1 MKSRFPLK
9 SKIIALFAL
18 PLFCLGTAQAQVLV
32 SSELITS
39 LNSDELTIPF
49 LLPNIPFD
57 VDYYKLTYNTVDVNG
72 EPTVAS
78 GAVAVPQGEQCDVF
92 PMAVYCH
99 GTVLRQLDVPSEN
112 NFESQIPQRLGGL
125 GYITA
130 APDYLGLGVN
140 EGFHPYVHAESQAT
154 ASIDMYY
161 ATVEFIESLEGTSF
175 NGELGITGYSQGG
188 HAAMAT
194 LKYAQDNGLI
204 DDMGIVA
211 GAPMS
216 GPYNMAGSQAE
227 VILSNEPYSNPG
239 YVIYLLM
246 SYETAYGTIY
256 NELGDII
263 QSPYNETMLEYFDG
277 AQNEFNMG
285 TPNGILPNQVDEF
298 LVDTVLMNMMANDNH
313 PVWQALRD
321 NNNYDWQPEM
331 PLRMFYCDGDEQV
344 PFENSIVA
352 RDSMLANGA
361 EDVAALNVGSGFN
374 HGQCVLPAVLATRDF
389 FNATITPCDLA
400 VSTEDHRKFAEL
412 KVWPNPAASEV
423 RFSLNENQGVLTM
436 YDVYGKRVA
445 ERNVNA
451 NEVTFDVS
459 RFASGVYVVIF
470 QGDASLQRATIVV
483 E

>member
-1 MKSRFPLK
+1 M
-9 SKIIALFAL
+9 
-18 PLFCLGTAQAQVLV
+18 V

-39 LNSDELTIPF
+39 LTANELTIPF
-49 LLPNIPFD
+49 ILTVQFD

-78 GAVAVPQGEQCDVF
+78 GAVAVPQGSQCDIF

-112 NFESQIPQRLGGL
+112 NFESQIPQRLGGM

-194 LKYAQDNGLI
+194 LKYAQDNDLI

-216 GPYNMAGSQAE
+216 GPYNMSGSQAE

-277 AQNEFNMG
+277 AQNEFDMG
-285 TPNGILPNQVDEF
+285 TPNGILPNQIDEF
-298 LVDTVLMNMMANDNH
+298 MVDTVLMNMMANDDH

-352 RDSMLANGA
+352 RDSMIANGA
-361 EDVAALNVGSGFN
+361 EDVDALNVGSGFN
-374 HGQCVLPAVLATRDF
+374 HGQCVLPAVLATRTF
-389 FNATITPCDLA
+389 FNNTITPCDLT
-400 VSTEDHRKFAEL
+400 VSTEDHRRFAEL
-412 KVWPNPAASEV
+412 NAWPNPAVNEV
-423 RFSLNENQGVLTM
+423 RFSFNENRGVLTLF
-436 YDVYGKRVA
+436 DVYGKRVA

-451 NEVTFDVS
+451 NEITLDIS
-459 RFASGVYVVIF
+459 RYASGVYVAIF
-470 QGDASLQRATIVV
+470 QGDESMQRTTIVV